1 MPGAGN
7 IGKTRKKLYLVDIK
21 VDIDKSEY
29 D

>member
-1 MPGAGN
+1 MPGAGK